1 MKYLL
6 DTSPYIWL
14 IDNDNRLSATAKSI
28 IEDSDNQIYLSVVSF
43 WEIVIKRS
51 LGKLDFDPTL
61 AQMYQDIETL
71 DITLLAIEQRHLR
84 ALEALIYQPNH
95 KDPFDQ
101 LLISQAQA
109 DNLFL
114 ISSDG
119 KFPAYR
125 VYDKMQIP
133 NASFRKHTCDS

>member
-71 DITLLAIEQRHLR
+71 DITLLAIEQRHLK
-84 ALEALIYQPNH
+84 ALEALIYQPSH
-95 KDPFDQ
+95 KDPFDR

-119 KFPAYR
+119 KFPAYP
-125 VYDKMQIP
+125 VDLVW
-133 NASFRKHTCDS
+133 